1 MAAGAMKVVFP
12 NRFVRYDLIRCI
24 ALASFV
30 HTPSGLS
37 TTVWPET
44 YHFETEPLL
53 WESAMSRFYVLPPR
67 PDLGERFASFLRLL
81 FPGLDWDAAMRLIPK
96 H

>member
-1 MAAGAMKVVFP
+1 MKIVFP

-37 TTVWPET
+37 TAIWPET
-44 YHFETEPLL
+44 YHFETE
-53 WESAMSRFYVLPPR
+53 
-67 PDLGERFASFLRLL
+67 LG
-81 FPGLDWDAAMRLIPK
+81 
-96 H
+96 

>member
-1 MAAGAMKVVFP
+1 MKVVFP

-37 TTVWPET
+37 TAVWPET
-44 YHFETEPLL
+44 DHFETEPDLTAEFL
-53 WESAMSRFYVLPPR
+53 PVAGVGVNVTSKDSEIGVSAQ
-67 PDLGERFASFLRLL
+67 G
-81 FPGLDWDAAMRLIPK
+81 IT
-96 H
+96 

>member
-1 MAAGAMKVVFP
+1 MAAGAMKVVSP

-37 TTVWPET
+37 TAVWPET
-44 YHFETEPLL
+44 YHFETEPQLAAIVAPDRTDWQPLL
-53 WESAMSRFYVLPPR
+53 AKIELYRK
-67 PDLGERFASFLRLL
+67 
-81 FPGLDWDAAMRLIPK
+81 GLVRTCHAAGRAAVRGS
-96 H
+96 